1 MLGDA
6 LSELGNTHTVS
17 QNNWDASLGYFTFE
31 VTDAV
36 LAQLTSVQGWGGAF
50 LCQGENVTITGIS
63 LIQYGIS
70 ETVLWEGEIVAD
82 NWANQ
87 PYVLS
92 DAGLELQEAG
102 AKAGQS
108 VYFYIEPLEADWKV
122 EIVEGHWGPTYMS
135 VCAIGSDTE
144 NGKFTEY
151 DLEANGGKIEL
162 VLTQDILNAAFTQGW
177 WGGTFLLN
185 GDNVKCTKVTLL

>member
-1 MLGDA
+1 
-6 LSELGNTHTVS
+6 
-17 QNNWDASLGYFTFE
+17 
-31 VTDAV
+31 
-36 LAQLTSVQGWGGAF
+36 
-50 LCQGENVTITGIS
+50 
-63 LIQYGIS
+63 
-70 ETVLWEGEIVAD
+70 
-82 NWANQ
+82 
-87 PYVLS
+87 VLS